1 MTIERL
7 AEAANAD
14 ALARRWG
21 RAMTGTFMV
30 EVGVEQWLV
39 EVREGVVERVRKGP
53 FTMPGW
59 RFAIRAPREA
69 WDKFWQP
76 LPEPGWHDLF
86 GLLRRGD
93 ARIEGDVRFAMA
105 HMLFLK
111 LMLSAPRR
119 AA

>member
-1 MTIERL
+1 MLERL

-14 ALARRWG
+14 PRVLRWG
-21 RAMTGTFMV
+21 RAMSGTFMV
-30 EVGVEQWLV
+30 EVGAEQWLV
-39 EVREGVVERVRKGP
+39 EVRDGCVEAVRKGP

-69 WDKFWQP
+69 WQRYWQK

-93 ARIEGDVRFAMA
+93 ARIEGDTRFAMA
-105 HMLFLK
+105 HMLYLK
-111 LMLSAPRR
+111 LLLAAPRKF
-119 AA
+119 A